1 MKVSNILATFGP
13 MKKTLALLFAF
24 CLAAGA
30 FAQTQP
36 IRAFSHRG
44 GRLERDENTLIA
56 FQESWDAGYTGFET
70 DIRRTA
76 DGVLYLTH
84 DCTLERTTN
93 GSGIFER
100 KTSAEI
106 DQLVT
111 KKGNKMLR
119 FDDFIAFL
127 QDKDNIYVEFELKTK
142 PDSLYTQE
150 LVEEVAERVY
160 QAAKSI
166 RTKNSLLRFTSS
178 DLRGLRYLKKA
189 HPEIK
194 SKGPESEL
202 LIIFNSGVTDKC
214 IDVCKRED
222 IWVMGC
228 KTPGTTSDMVKKA
241 HKEGMIVSL
250 WPTHKIEDFML
261 AAYLGADAMCT
272 DIPVETKNWV
282 EKNAPWMNV
291 TY

>member
-1 MKVSNILATFGP
+1 MKRILILTF
-13 MKKTLALLFAF
+13 AL

-30 FAQTQP
+30 YAQTQT

-44 GRLERDENTLIA
+44 GRLERDENTATA
-56 FQESWDAGYTGFET
+56 FQDSWDAGYTGFET

-84 DCTLERTTN
+84 DSTLERTTN
-93 GSGIFER
+93 GTGIFEH

-106 DQLVT
+106 EQLRT
-111 KKGNKMLR
+111 KQGNKMMR

-127 QDKDNIYVEFELKTK
+127 QDKDNLYVEFELKTK
-142 PDSLYTQE
+142 PVELYPQE

-178 DLRGLRYLKKA
+178 DLRGLRYLKNA
-189 HPEIK
+189 HPELK
-194 SKGPESEL
+194 TKGPESNL
-202 LIIFNSGVTDKC
+202 LIIFSKGVTDET
-214 IDVCKRED
+214 IEICKRED

-228 KTPGTTSDMVKKA
+228 KTEGTTRAMVEKA

-261 AAYLGADAMCT
+261 AAYLGSDAMCT
-272 DIPVETKNWV
+272 DIPFTMKPWL
-282 EKNAPWMNV
+282 EKNAPWLKV
-291 TY
+291 IY

>member
-1 MKVSNILATFGP
+1 MKRIAII
-13 MKKTLALLFAF
+13 LFAL

-30 FAQTQP
+30 YAQTQT

-44 GRLERDENTLIA
+44 GRLERDENTAIA
-56 FQESWDAGYTGFET
+56 FQDSWDAGYTGFET

-93 GSGIFER
+93 GTGIFER

-106 DQLVT
+106 DQLLT
-111 KKGNKMLR
+111 KKGNKMMR

-127 QDKDNIYVEFELKTK
+127 QDKDNLYVEFELKTR

-166 RTKNSLLRFTSS
+166 RTKNSVLRFTSS
-178 DLRGLRYLKKA
+178 DIRGLRYLKQA

-202 LIIFNSGVTDKC
+202 LIIFNTGVNDEAIAT
-214 IDVCKRED
+214 CKREG

-228 KTPGTTSDMVKKA
+228 KTEGTTRKMVQKA

-250 WPTHKIEDFML
+250 WPTQKIEDFVL
-261 AAYLGADAMCT
+261 AAYLGSDAMCT
-272 DIPVETKNWV
+272 DIPFTMK
-282 EKNAPWMNV
+282 PWLEQNMPWLNII
-291 TY
+291 Y

>member
-1 MKVSNILATFGP
+1 MKRILILTF
-13 MKKTLALLFAF
+13 AL

-30 FAQTQP
+30 YAQTQT

-44 GRLERDENTLIA
+44 GRLERDENTAAA
-56 FQESWDAGYTGFET
+56 FQDSWDAGYTGFET

-84 DCTLERTTN
+84 DSTLERTTN
-93 GSGIFER
+93 GTGIFEH

-106 DQLVT
+106 EQLRT
-111 KKGNKMLR
+111 KQGNKMMR
-119 FDDFIAFL
+119 FDDFIDFL
-127 QDKDNIYVEFELKTK
+127 QDKDNLYVEFELKTK
-142 PDSLYTQE
+142 PVELYPQE

-178 DLRGLRYLKKA
+178 DLRGLRYLKNA
-189 HPEIK
+189 HPELK
-194 SKGPESEL
+194 TKGPESNL
-202 LIIFNSGVTDKC
+202 LIIFSKGVTDET
-214 IDVCKRED
+214 IEICKRED

-228 KTPGTTSDMVKKA
+228 KTEGTTRAMVEKA

-261 AAYLGADAMCT
+261 AAYLGSDAMCT
-272 DIPVETKNWV
+272 DIPFTMKPWL
-282 EKNAPWMNV
+282 EKNAPWLKV
-291 TY
+291 IY

>member
-1 MKVSNILATFGP
+1 MKRILILTF
-13 MKKTLALLFAF
+13 ALS
-24 CLAAGA
+24 LAAGA
-30 FAQTQP
+30 YAQTQT

-44 GRLERDENTLIA
+44 GRLERDENTATA
-56 FQESWDAGYTGFET
+56 FQDSWDAGYTGFET

-84 DCTLERTTN
+84 DSTLERTTN
-93 GSGIFER
+93 GTGIFEH

-106 DQLVT
+106 EQLRT
-111 KKGNKMLR
+111 KQGNKMMR

-127 QDKDNIYVEFELKTK
+127 QDKDNLYVEFELKTK
-142 PDSLYTQE
+142 PVELYPQE

-178 DLRGLRYLKKA
+178 DLRGLRYLKNA
-189 HPEIK
+189 HPELK
-194 SKGPESEL
+194 TKGPESNL
-202 LIIFNSGVTDKC
+202 LIIFSKGVTDEA
-214 IDVCKRED
+214 IEICKRED

-228 KTPGTTSDMVKKA
+228 KTEGTTRAMVEKA

-261 AAYLGADAMCT
+261 AAYLGSDAMCT
-272 DIPVETKNWV
+272 DIPFTMKPWL
-282 EKNAPWMNV
+282 EKNAPWLKV
-291 TY
+291 IY

>member
-1 MKVSNILATFGP
+1 MKRT
-13 MKKTLALLFAF
+13 ALILFAL

-30 FAQTQP
+30 YAQTQT

-44 GRLERDENTLIA
+44 GRLERDENTAKA
-56 FQESWDAGYTGFET
+56 FQDSWDAGYTGFET

-100 KTSAEI
+100 KTSSEI
-106 DQLVT
+106 EQLRT
-111 KKGNKMLR
+111 KQGNKMMR

-127 QDKDNIYVEFELKTK
+127 QDKDNLYVEFELKTR

-166 RTKNSLLRFTSS
+166 RTKNSVLRFTSS
-178 DLRGLRYLKKA
+178 DIRGLRYLKKA
-189 HPEIK
+189 HPEMK
-194 SKGPESEL
+194 CKGPESEL
-202 LIIFNSGVTDKC
+202 LIIFSTGVNDEAIAT
-214 IDVCKRED
+214 CKREG
-222 IWVMGC
+222 IYVMGC
-228 KTPGTTSDMVKKA
+228 KTEGTTRKMVQKA

-250 WPTHKIEDFML
+250 WPTQKIEDFML
-261 AAYLGADAMCT
+261 AAYLGSDAMCT
-272 DIPVETKNWV
+272 DIPFTMKPWL
-282 EKNAPWMNV
+282 EKNAPWLNV
-291 TY
+291 VY

>member
-1 MKVSNILATFGP
+1 MKRILILTF
-13 MKKTLALLFAF
+13 AL

-30 FAQTQP
+30 YAQTQT

-44 GRLERDENTLIA
+44 GRLERDENTATA
-56 FQESWDAGYTGFET
+56 FQDSWDAGYTGFET

-84 DCTLERTTN
+84 DSTLERTTN
-93 GSGIFER
+93 GTGIFEH

-106 DQLVT
+106 EQLRT
-111 KKGNKMLR
+111 KQGNKMMR
-119 FDDFIAFL
+119 FDDFIDFL
-127 QDKDNIYVEFELKTK
+127 QDKDNLYVEFELKTK
-142 PDSLYTQE
+142 PVELYPQE

-160 QAAKSI
+160 QAAKYI

-178 DLRGLRYLKKA
+178 DLRGLRYLKNA
-189 HPEIK
+189 HPELK
-194 SKGPESEL
+194 TKGPESNL
-202 LIIFNSGVTDKC
+202 LIIFSKGVTDET
-214 IDVCKRED
+214 IEICKRED

-228 KTPGTTSDMVKKA
+228 KTEGTTRAMVEKA

-261 AAYLGADAMCT
+261 AAYLGSDAMCT
-272 DIPVETKNWV
+272 DIPFTMKPWL
-282 EKNAPWMNV
+282 EKNAPWLKV
-291 TY
+291 IY

>member
-1 MKVSNILATFGP
+1 MKKFVTIILA
-13 MKKTLALLFAF
+13 L

-30 FAQTQP
+30 FAQSQT

-44 GRLERDENTLIA
+44 GRMERDENTIKA
-56 FQESWDAGYTGFET
+56 FQDSWDAGYTGFET

-84 DCTLERTTN
+84 DCTLDRTTN
-93 GSGIFER
+93 GTGIFEH

-106 DQLVT
+106 EKLRT
-111 KKGNKMLR
+111 KQGGKMMK
-119 FDDFIAFL
+119 FDEFIDFL
-127 QDKDNIYVEFELKTK
+127 QDKDNLYVEFELKTK

-160 QAAKSI
+160 QAAKTI
-166 RTKNSLLRFTSS
+166 RTKNSVLRFTSS
-178 DLRGLRYLKKA
+178 DLRGLRYLKRA
-189 HPEIK
+189 HPEMK
-194 SKGPESEL
+194 SRGPESEL
-202 LIIFNSGVTDKC
+202 LIIFNSGVTDET
-214 IDVCKRED
+214 IEVCKRED

-228 KTPGTTSDMVKKA
+228 KTEGTTRKMVQKA

-261 AAYLGADAMCT
+261 AAYLGSDAMCT
-272 DIPVETKNWV
+272 DIPFTMKPWL
-282 EKNAPWMNV
+282 EKNAPWLNV
-291 TY
+291 VY

>member
-1 MKVSNILATFGP
+1 MKRILILTF
-13 MKKTLALLFAF
+13 AL

-30 FAQTQP
+30 YAQTQT

-44 GRLERDENTLIA
+44 GRLERDENTATA
-56 FQESWDAGYTGFET
+56 FQDSWDAGYTGFET

-84 DCTLERTTN
+84 DSTLERTTN
-93 GSGIFER
+93 GTGIFEH

-106 DQLVT
+106 EQLRT
-111 KKGNKMLR
+111 KQGNKMMR
-119 FDDFIAFL
+119 FDDFIDFL
-127 QDKDNIYVEFELKTK
+127 QDKDNLYVEFELKTK
-142 PDSLYTQE
+142 PVELYPQE

-178 DLRGLRYLKKA
+178 DLRGLRYLKNA
-189 HPEIK
+189 HPELK
-194 SKGPESEL
+194 TKGPESNL
-202 LIIFNSGVTDKC
+202 LIIFSKGVTDET
-214 IDVCKRED
+214 IEICKRED

-228 KTPGTTSDMVKKA
+228 KTEGTTRAMVEKA

-261 AAYLGADAMCT
+261 AAYLGSDAMCT
-272 DIPVETKNWV
+272 DIPFTMKPWL
-282 EKNAPWMNV
+282 EKNAPWLKV
-291 TY
+291 IY